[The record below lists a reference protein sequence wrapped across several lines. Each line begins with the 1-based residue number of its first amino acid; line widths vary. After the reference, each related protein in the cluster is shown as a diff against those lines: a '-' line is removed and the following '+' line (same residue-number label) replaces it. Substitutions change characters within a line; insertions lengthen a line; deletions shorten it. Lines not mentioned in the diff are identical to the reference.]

1 MPLYVR
7 DESVN
12 ALAEQAR
19 TILKAPT
26 KTEAIR
32 LALQRVIQE
41 ELAKPTLGERVARL
55 REKYALADHASLR
68 PFDDRSFLDQ
78 MWGDTDVRR

>member
-7 DESVN
+7 DERVN
-12 ALAEQAR
+12 ALAEEAR

-32 LALQRVIQE
+32 LALQRLIE
-41 ELAKPTLGERVARL
+41 EERAKPSLGERVARL
-55 REKYALADHASLR
+55 REKYALAEHASLQS
-68 PFDDRSFLDQ
+68 FDDKAFLDR
-78 MWGDTDVRR
+78 MWGDVDVRR